1 MPTPANELLYDAS
14 IRHQVKL
21 LRYSAGQARAV
32 AKLLKASDDEL
43 VAKLQTELTETSEA
57 RLKAL
62 LVDIR
67 RQRTALAERLGEE
80 IQKDAAELAGNEA
93 EWEVEAIRAACPV
106 ELKLNAVPEATL
118 KTLASRPINGVPLEG
133 WLGTLKAGD
142 VSRIEQAIR
151 LGVSQGETLDQM
163 VKRIRG
169 TRANNYEDGITAIT
183 RRNAQTIARTA
194 VNHVSNAARQ
204 EVWNANADI
213 ISGVRWVATLDGRTS
228 DVCRGRD
235 GQIYP
240 IDSGPRPPAH
250 PGCRS
255 TTTPVLDGEQILG
268 DRPFVRDSRTRAARE
283 VDFRREAKEAAG
295 DKWKGMSQAER
306 TAAIKARRDKWADE
320 NIGQVPSAQTY
331 DQWLRKQP
339 GAFQDEVLGKTKA
352 EIFRKGA
359 TLDKFVDEQGK
370 PYTIAE
376 LKAATSQDKLN
387 VVQPGV
393 GMKAKAL
400 LQQGLSTP
408 EVLAHIQAEF
418 PDASTSAA
426 SIASYKTELKKA
438 GALDQLVGQLPSGG
452 IKQAQSV
459 AAVVENLEMHLPAGV
474 KHAIGG
480 QWANVVEDLGGM
492 PGAYG
497 YYEAGKG
504 VLLSGKKLSAIS
516 QQQAQQVAAHELG
529 HLLHKQHDLKLN
541 HPMDF
546 AELLSAGDKKL
557 YGYYL
562 SHEDELTAEILA
574 QALSPSPLTSQGLSA
589 IEFNK
594 AFQGSV
600 AEAKQLLLDK
610 FPVPH
615 PDAPKPLMGAPSVP
629 YEVAGQHKTV
639 GGLAKALLQQGLPD
653 DGVLAAVKAQFPDAK
668 TTKASLASYKT
679 ELKKAGLMPN
689 KASGPTVTVKA
700 VPDVAP
706 VPGVPK
712 AMPAAVPAKSNFDLA
727 MEAYAEGNTG
737 ALGLQDALKVH
748 GVEVTTEEAKALKAQ
763 VIQALE
769 EASALAAKA
778 AKPAGMP
785 KPALYGTTDE
795 DILYT
800 VDEVKELIAKKQYP
814 EHMSPEQAA
823 LALLT
828 EEYTWS
834 KPAAEE
840 IIELAMYQLAQE
852 TGLATAPAKTAL
864 DHVVEL
870 INSGNTDTF
879 SYGTILKEKGFTLSY
894 DQIAELKA
902 QAKALGAKGTKT
914 PVEYTLEVLKAI
926 PAGTKVHVN
935 DFKKALIEAGMPG
948 ADGMSTSQLQSL
960 VAEAKALGVK
970 QPPQPAPPKDV
981 PGLKTPKLAGKQLGS
996 VSSQSLAKLKTYFA
1010 GGGDVPGAHTMLG
1023 NIFGTTYKPD
1033 MGMDLIELAQ
1043 YEVTTGK
1050 VVAKPYLAASYT
1062 AADLAAA
1069 EAAKMAS
1076 KAAAK
1081 ADLLKAI
1088 GVPARPA
1095 LTPREGIPPPP
1106 RFNNQQ
1112 RRAAIEHYDRLSES
1126 VTKKINAAQKAAGLP
1141 EVTVEEASAI
1151 HAYTGSTY
1159 TVLNKSLRKGDYQ
1172 TNLALQAYVE
1182 AAQHGMAKMPK
1193 FVGMTSRGMSIS
1205 ESDLGKVLSVYRVGQ
1220 VVEEAS
1226 FISTSAGDKAAFGGN
1241 VLIRIIGKRGV
1252 DVAPFSKYP
1261 GEREVLY
1268 MPGTRLKV
1276 LSAEVDTY
1284 SGKHIIT
1291 MEEI

>member
-1 MPTPANELLYDAS
+1 
-14 IRHQVKL
+14 
-21 LRYSAGQARAV
+21 
-32 AKLLKASDDEL
+32 
-43 VAKLQTELTETSEA
+43 
-57 RLKAL
+57 
-62 LVDIR
+62 
-67 RQRTALAERLGEE
+67 
-80 IQKDAAELAGNEA
+80 
-93 EWEVEAIRAACPV
+93 
-106 ELKLNAVPEATL
+106 
-118 KTLASRPINGVPLEG
+118 
-133 WLGTLKAGD
+133 
-142 VSRIEQAIR
+142 
-151 LGVSQGETLDQM
+151 
-163 VKRIRG
+163 
-169 TRANNYEDGITAIT
+169 
-183 RRNAQTIARTA
+183 
-194 VNHVSNAARQ
+194 
-204 EVWNANADI
+204 
-213 ISGVRWVATLDGRTS
+213 
-228 DVCRGRD
+228 
-235 GQIYP
+235 
-240 IDSGPRPPAH
+240 
-250 PGCRS
+250 
-255 TTTPVLDGEQILG
+255 
-268 DRPFVRDSRTRAARE
+268 
-283 VDFRREAKEAAG
+283 
-295 DKWKGMSQAER
+295 
-306 TAAIKARRDKWADE
+306 
-320 NIGQVPSAQTY
+320 
-331 DQWLRKQP
+331 
-339 GAFQDEVLGKTKA
+339 
-352 EIFRKGA
+352 
-359 TLDKFVDEQGK
+359 
-370 PYTIAE
+370 
-376 LKAATSQDKLN
+376 
-387 VVQPGV
+387 
-393 GMKAKAL
+393 
-400 LQQGLSTP
+400 
-408 EVLAHIQAEF
+408 
-418 PDASTSAA
+418 
-426 SIASYKTELKKA
+426 
-438 GALDQLVGQLPSGG
+438 
-452 IKQAQSV
+452 
-459 AAVVENLEMHLPAGV
+459 
-474 KHAIGG
+474 
-480 QWANVVEDLGGM
+480 
-492 PGAYG
+492 
-497 YYEAGKG
+497 
-504 VLLSGKKLSAIS
+504 
-516 QQQAQQVAAHELG
+516 
-529 HLLHKQHDLKLN
+529 
-541 HPMDF
+541 
-546 AELLSAGDKKL
+546 
-557 YGYYL
+557 
-562 SHEDELTAEILA
+562 
-574 QALSPSPLTSQGLSA
+574 
-589 IEFNK
+589 
-594 AFQGSV
+594 
-600 AEAKQLLLDK
+600 
-610 FPVPH
+610 
-615 PDAPKPLMGAPSVP
+615 VP

-712 AMPAAVPAKSNFDLA
+712 AVPAAVPAKSNFDLA

-737 ALGLQDALKVH
+737 ALGLQDALKAH

-879 SYGTILKEKGFTLSY
+879 AYGTILKEKGFVLSY

-902 QAKALGAKGTKT
+902 QAKALGAK
-914 PVEYTLEVLKAI
+914 A
-926 PAGTKVHVN
+926 PA
-935 DFKKALIEAGMPG
+935 APA
-948 ADGMSTSQLQSL
+948 
-960 VAEAKALGVK
+960 
-970 QPPQPAPPKDV
+970 PAPPKGTPAPSKGTPKKTPAEHYLEIQAAGTKNGLPPTLGEMKEGLIAAGVPGAKTMSMSKLMELAMEADKLKKAAGVSASSPKADV
-981 PGLKTPKLAGKQLGS
+981 PGLKSPKLAGKQLGS

-1010 GGGDVPGAHTMLG
+1010 GGGDVPGAHEMLG
-1023 NIFGTTYKPD
+1023 KIFGTTYKPD

-1205 ESDLGKVLSVYRVGQ
+1205 ESDLDKVLSVYRVGQ